1 VRFENEIT
9 RCTALH
15 LACQEGFDE
24 ICGVLLAH
32 GTNANTVRLSDGALF
47 EQCVGKR
54 VVCGLRRWR
63 SRVRCDAV
71 RLRCNSRLG
80 DVGRH
85 DRAFIASQM
94 VALPSWYWRPW
105 AGTWTA
111 CKDCSCEVHRPKLS
125 KLPRI
130 CQARIEMTVLMRMT
144 TTKMRKMQC
153 P

>member
-1 VRFENEIT
+1 MKSHAAPPYTLHAKRVLT
-9 RCTALH
+9 RSVACFWLMGRTPTQCGFQMAHSSSNALGSA
-15 LACQEGFDE
+15 LFVACAGGEAE
-24 ICGVLLAH
+24 CAATLLGYGA
-32 GTNANTVRLSDGALF
+32 TVDLETSDGMTGLLF
-47 EQCVGKR
+47 
-54 VVCGLRRWR
+54 
-63 SRVRCDAV
+63 
-71 RLRCNSRLG
+71 
-80 DVGRH
+80 
-85 DRAFIASQM
+85 ASQM